1 MTRSR
6 PLPRLV
12 AAVLLLAVAAA
23 PLAACG
29 IKGPPEL
36 PEGKTDQFPRQ
47 YPDPNE
53 I

>member
-1 MTRSR
+1 MSRR
-6 PLPRLV
+6 PLTLIAV
-12 AAVLLLAVAAA
+12 AVLLALAAG

-29 IKGPPEL
+29 KKGPPQL
-36 PEGKTDQFPRQ
+36 PEGTTDQFPRQ